1 VETNHQYLYVVIV
14 FTAEQIGMGCMGK
27 TISLKVTGKEHQMIE
42 QLNKQGF
49 SNSQLLRNALHHYF
63 SEVLNVSAQ
72 DVEEN
77 TIFHTDEQRQTE
89 LAESY
94 RELKNEMQQL
104 RGQLQRTQ
112 QQVERDVT
120 ALQRRLYLL
129 SVSHPVSQQIPAPLK
144 GDIVRDIH
152 HQVDEFLSSQQKKQE
167 A

>member
-1 VETNHQYLYVVIV
+1 
-14 FTAEQIGMGCMGK
+14 MGK
-27 TISLKVTGKEHQMIE
+27 TISLKVTEKEHQMIE
-42 QLNKQGF
+42 QLNEQGL

-63 SEVLNVSAQ
+63 AEVLKFSSSNS
-72 DVEEN
+72 ETN
-77 TIFHTDEQRQTE
+77 TIFHTNEQRQTE

-94 RELKNEMQQL
+94 RELRKEMQQL

-112 QQVERDVT
+112 RQVENDVT

-129 SVSHPVSQQIPAPLK
+129 SLSHPLSEQIPAPLK

-152 HQVDEFLSSQQKKQE
+152 HQVDEFLNSKQKKSE